1 MNVLII
7 PEDFR
12 NDQHILK
19 PLISRL
25 FRDLGAAAA
34 RVRMCQDPLLGGVS
48 EALKSERLREIADM
62 YGGMV
67 DVFILCVDRDGVA
80 GRRQRL
86 DQVESEFGGTRAFA
100 FFAENA
106 WEELETWL
114 LAGLVLPTAWRW
126 ADVRAE
132 VDVKERFY
140 EVLARE
146 RGLDDGP
153 GYGRK
158 ELGEEAA
165 RNLNAI
171 RRKCPED
178 FDALALRIES
188 LLSRTER

>member
-12 NDQHILK
+12 NDQYILK
-19 PLISRL
+19 PLFSRL
-25 FRDLGAAAA
+25 FRDLGAASA
-34 RVRMCQDPLLGGVS
+34 RVRVCYDPRLGGVS
-48 EALKSERLREIADM
+48 EALKSERISEIIER
-62 YGGMV
+62 YRGMT
-67 DVFILCVDRDGVA
+67 DIFILCVDRDGVL

-86 DQVESEFGGTRAFA
+86 DAIESEISGSGAFA

-114 LAGLVLPTAWRW
+114 LAGLDLPTQWRW
-126 ADVRAE
+126 ADIRAE
-132 VDVKERFY
+132 VDVKELFY

-146 RGLDDGP
+146 RGVRDGP

-165 RNLNAI
+165 RNLDAI
-171 RRKCPED
+171 RRKCPDD
-178 FDALALRIES
+178 FDALASRLESWLRA
-188 LLSRTER
+188 RR

>member
-19 PLISRL
+19 PLFVRL
-25 FRDLGAAAA
+25 FRDLGAAST
-34 RVRMCQDPLLGGVS
+34 RVRVCQNPLLGGVA
-48 EALKSERLREIADM
+48 EALKSERLQEITAM

-67 DVFILCVDRDGVA
+67 DLFILCVDRDGNA

-86 DQVESEFGGTRAFA
+86 DQIEAEFGVAPAFA

-114 LAGLVLPTAWRW
+114 LAGLDLPPNWRW

-132 VDVKERFY
+132 VSVKERFY

-146 RGLDDGP
+146 RGVSDGP

-158 ELGEEAA
+158 ELGTEAA
-165 RNLNAI
+165 RNLAAI
-171 RRKCPED
+171 RQKCPED
-178 FDALALRIES
+178 FDALALKIES
-188 LLSRTER
+188 ILNTER